1 MKVQIETVAA
11 EGNGVSSGQAPK
23 NRRIGLAGGAILLAA
38 ALLAVG
44 ILPRLAR
51 EREALAAVRE
61 SPVKHPVVSVIHP
74 GKGQPT
80 AELMLP
86 GNIEPLYSANIYAR
100 ANGYVD
106 RRNVDIGT
114 KVKAGQVLA
123 VISSPEVDQQLQQA
137 NAALG
142 QSEAALQQASA
153 ALDQAKANAEL
164 ARLTKE
170 RDLPLG
176 AQRAISRQI
185 VDEAVQTY
193 SARVADVAAAKA
205 NIAAAEA
212 NVKANRAN
220 VARLEQMQSFER
232 IRAPFDGVITE
243 RNVERGDLVNG
254 GSAIAGKPLFAI
266 AQSGK
271 LRVQVDV
278 PQSQAVNIRDGQKA
292 LLHVRE
298 RTGRTYTGT
307 VVRTA
312 SALDNAARTM
322 LTEVQVDNKDGS
334 LLPGM
339 YAQVTFTIPQ
349 GRTSFLIPTSA
360 LVIDRNGTRVV
371 TVSEAG
377 KIHFVPVTVGR
388 DMGTQV
394 EVLGGLDGTES
405 IVGSPS
411 DLLQERE
418 NVEVR

>member
-1 MKVQIETVAA
+1 MNVEIETITE
-11 EGNGVSSGQAPK
+11 EGKAVSSGKASK
-23 NRRIGLAGGAILLAA
+23 SRTIGFAGAALLLA
-38 ALLAVG
+38 ALLAVS

-51 EREALAAVRE
+51 EREALATVRE
-61 SPVKHPVVSVIHP
+61 SPVTHPVVSIVHP
-74 GKGQPT
+74 EKGQPA

-106 RRNVDIGT
+106 RRNVDIGS

-142 QSEAALQQASA
+142 QSEAALQQANA

-193 SARVADVAAAKA
+193 SARVADVAAAEA
-205 NIAAAEA
+205 NIVAARA
-212 NVKANRAN
+212 NVEANRAN

-232 IRAPFDGVITE
+232 LTAPFDGVITE

-266 AQSGK
+266 AQSCTV
-271 LRVQVDV
+271 RVQVDV

-292 LLHVRE
+292 SLHVRE
-298 RTGRTYTGT
+298 RMGRVYTGT

-312 SALDNAARTM
+312 SALNDAARTM

-349 GRTSFLIPTSA
+349 GRTSFVIPTSA
-360 LVIDRNGTRVV
+360 LVINHSGTRVV
-371 TVSEAG
+371 TVNESG
-377 KIHFVPVTVGR
+377 KIHFVPVTIGR
-388 DMGTQV
+388 DMGTLV
-394 EVLGGLDGTES
+394 EILGGLDGTES

-411 DLLQERE
+411 DLLQEGQP
-418 NVEVR
+418 VEVR

>member
-1 MKVQIETVAA
+1 MKAQIETVAVEEKGA
-11 EGNGVSSGQAPK
+11 SSGQAPK
-23 NRRIGLAGGAILLAA
+23 NRRIGLAGGALLLA

-61 SPVKHPVVSVIHP
+61 SPVTHPVVSVIHP

-86 GNIEPLYSANIYAR
+86 GNIEPLYTANIYAR

-106 RRNVDIGT
+106 RRNVDIGAR
-114 KVKAGQVLA
+114 VKAGQVLA
-123 VISSPEVDQQLQQA
+123 IISSPEIDQQLQQA

-193 SARVADVAAAKA
+193 SARVADVAAANA
-205 NIAAAEA
+205 NVAAAEA

-220 VARLEQMQSFER
+220 VARLEQLQSFER
-232 IRAPFDGVITE
+232 IVAPFNGVITE

-254 GSAIAGKPLFAI
+254 GSAVAGKPLFAI

-271 LRVQVDV
+271 VRVQVDV
-278 PQSQAVNIRDGQKA
+278 PQSQAVNIQDGQEA
-292 LLHVRE
+292 FLHVRE

-312 SALDNAARTM
+312 SALDDAARTM
-322 LTEVQVDNKDGS
+322 LTEVQVDNKDSS

-371 TVSEAG
+371 TVS
-377 KIHFVPVTVGR
+377 
-388 DMGTQV
+388 
-394 EVLGGLDGTES
+394 
-405 IVGSPS
+405 
-411 DLLQERE
+411 
-418 NVEVR
+418 